1 MVPMGVG
8 WPDTVRASLGGVGVH
23 LDGVD
28 SMKQASPS
36 PSLGVA
42 VWTGFVQLIGLLTKE
57 LGYLTDRRLA
67 RRFSS
72 EVNG

>member
-8 WPDTVRASLGGVGVH
+8 RSETVRASLGDVGVH

-42 VWTGFVQLIGLLTKE
+42 VWTGFVQVLGLSMKE
-57 LGYLTDRRLA
+57 LGYLTDSRLA

-72 EVNG
+72 EANG